1 MNKTTFCNSLASFAA
16 ITTLIFAACSKQD
29 GATSGDEP
37 VKLSVELRSQDSHA
51 VDELAGKM
59 HFRIVPLETTDSSIF
74 KGSAS
79 RLLSTDGGYIIMDYS
94 QNKFLRFDKDG
105 KFIKTIDRRGGGPE
119 EYQREYSSCVKDG
132 RLYVLDFD
140 KIMVYDLDGN
150 YQNTIKGVSG
160 ARGSLA
166 VGSDRCLYL
175 RQGFQNDK
183 MLKVLTASGDSLTEE
198 FPSREVMRGFE
209 IPRDAFSA
217 ISPYKDGAVVT
228 FATDPNVYY
237 VCDTTS
243 QVIATID
250 YPGLNLPSDFFNGGT
265 EAVENRYHNLR
276 VDKSGET
283 RAVVLTDNIVGS
295 DTWLVYTPEYF
306 GPVSMAF
313 SDLRSGKSY
322 TNREL
327 PAPLNVLLNSKK
339 TIDGYSPSTD
349 EFFMILSSE
358 QLKEMLDDPTNAEAI
373 AHWPELAA
381 IDLETIGEEDNDC
394 VLFISLD

>member
-1 MNKTTFCNSLASFAA
+1 MNKTTFFNLLASMTVLLFAG
-16 ITTLIFAACSKQD
+16 CSKHD
-29 GATSGDEP
+29 AATSGDEP
-37 VKLSVELRSQDSHA
+37 VKLSVELRSQDSDA
-51 VDELAGKM
+51 ADELADKL

-79 RLLSTDGGYIIMDYS
+79 RLLSTDGGYTINDYS
-94 QNKFLRFDKDG
+94 QKKFLRFDKDG
-105 KFIKTIDRRGGGPE
+105 KFLKTIDRRGGGPE
-119 EYQREYSSCVKDG
+119 EYQREYSSIVNG
-132 RLYVLDFD
+132 GHLYVLDFD

-166 VGSDRCLYL
+166 VGSDGCVYI
-175 RQGFQNDK
+175 RQGFQNDN
-183 MLKVLTASGDSLTEE
+183 MLKVLSASGDSLTEE

-250 YPGLNLPSDFFNGGT
+250 YPGLGLPSDFFDGGT
-265 EAVENRYHNLR
+265 EAVEDRYHSLR
-276 VDKSGET
+276 SDNGVT
-283 RAVVLTDNIVGS
+283 RAVVLTDYIVGS
-295 DTWLVYTPEYF
+295 DHWLVYMPEYF
-306 GPVSMAF
+306 GPVSMVF
-313 SDLRSGKSY
+313 SDLRTGKSY

-327 PAPLNVLLNSKK
+327 PTPLNVLLNPKK
-339 TIDGYSPSTD
+339 TIDGYNPATD

-358 QLKEMLDDPTNAEAI
+358 QLKEMLEDPANAEAI
-373 AHWPELAA
+373 ARWPELAA
-381 IDLETIGEEDNDC
+381 IDPDTIGYEDNDC

>member
-1 MNKTTFCNSLASFAA
+1 MTVLLFAG
-16 ITTLIFAACSKQD
+16 CSKQNAAVSD
-29 GATSGDEP
+29 DEP
-37 VKLSVELRSQDSHA
+37 VNLTVELRSQNSDA
-51 VDELAGKM
+51 VDELAGKL

-79 RLLSTDGGYIIMDYS
+79 RLLSTDDGYTLEDYS

-105 KFIKTIDRRGGGPE
+105 KFLKTIDRRGGGPE
-119 EYQREYSSCVKDG
+119 EYQRKYSSCVKDG

-150 YQNTIKGVSG
+150 YQNTIKGVAG
-160 ARGSLA
+160 ARGSIA
-166 VGSDRCLYL
+166 VGSDGCVYL

-183 MLKVLTASGDSLTEE
+183 MLKVLSASGDSLTEE

-217 ISPYKDGAVVT
+217 ISPYKEGAAVT

-250 YPGLNLPSDFFNGGT
+250 YTGLGLPSDFFDGGT
-265 EAVENRYHNLR
+265 EAVEDRYHNLR
-276 VDKSGET
+276 SDNGVT
-283 RAVVLTDNIVGS
+283 RAVVLTDYIVGS
-295 DTWLVYTPEYF
+295 DNWLVYMPEYF
-306 GPVSMAF
+306 GPVSMVF

-339 TIDGYSPSTD
+339 TIDGYSTSTD

-358 QLKEMLDDPTNAEAI
+358 QLKEMLEDPANAEAI
-373 AHWPELAA
+373 ARWPELAA
-381 IDLETIGEEDNDC
+381 INPSTIGEEDNDC

>member
-1 MNKTTFCNSLASFAA
+1 MLLFAG
-16 ITTLIFAACSKQD
+16 CSKHNAVVSD
-29 GATSGDEP
+29 DEP
-37 VKLSVELRSQDSHA
+37 VNLTVELRSQNSNA
-51 VDELAGKM
+51 VDELAEKL

-79 RLLSTDGGYIIMDYS
+79 RLLSTDDGYTLEDYS

-105 KFIKTIDRRGGGPE
+105 KFLKTIDRRGGGPE
-119 EYQREYSSCVKDG
+119 EYQRKYSSCVKDG

-150 YQNTIKGVSG
+150 YQNTIKGVTG
-160 ARGSLA
+160 ARGSIA
-166 VGSDRCLYL
+166 VGSDGCVYI

-183 MLKVLTASGDSLTEE
+183 MLKVLSPSGDSLAEE

-250 YPGLNLPSDFFNGGT
+250 YPGLGLPSDFFDGGT
-265 EAVENRYHNLR
+265 EAVEDRYHNLR
-276 VDKSGET
+276 SDNGIT
-283 RAVVLTDNIVGS
+283 RAVVLTDYIVGS
-295 DTWLVYTPEYF
+295 DNWLVYMPEYF
-306 GPVSMAF
+306 GPVSMVF
-313 SDLRSGKSY
+313 SDLRSGKSF

-327 PAPLNVLLNSKK
+327 PASLNVLLNSKK

-358 QLKEMLDDPTNAEAI
+358 LLKEMLDNPANAEAI
-373 AHWPELAA
+373 ARWPELAK
-381 IDLETIGEEDNDC
+381 INPDTIGEDDNDC

>member
-1 MNKTTFCNSLASFAA
+1 MKKTRFCALFASITALLFAS
-16 ITTLIFAACSKQD
+16 CSKQQ
-29 GATSGDEP
+29 ATVSGNEP
-37 VKLSVELRSQDSHA
+37 VSLAVELRSQNSDA
-51 VDELAGKM
+51 VNELAGKL

-74 KGSAS
+74 KGSSS
-79 RLLSTDGGYIIMDYS
+79 RLLSTGGGYTLIDHS

-105 KFIKTIDRRGGGPE
+105 KFLKAIDRRGGGPE
-119 EYQREYSSCVKDG
+119 EYQRESGATIQGD

-150 YQNTIKGVSG
+150 YKATLKGVTG
-160 ARGSLA
+160 PRGCIA
-166 VGSDRCLYL
+166 AGSDGNVYI

-183 MLKVLTASGDSLTEE
+183 MLKVLSASGDSLTEA
-198 FPSREVMRGFE
+198 FPSREVMRGFQ
-209 IPRDAFSA
+209 IPRDAFYA
-217 ISPYKDGAVVT
+217 ISPYRDGAIVT
-228 FATDPNVYY
+228 FATDPNIYY

-250 YPGLNLPSDFFNGGT
+250 YYGLNLPSEFFDGDT
-265 EAVENRYHNLR
+265 ETVESRYHNLR
-276 VDKSGET
+276 CDLSGNT
-283 RAVVLTDNIVGS
+283 QAVVLTDNIVGS

-381 IDLETIGEEDNDC
+381 IDPETIGEEDNDC

>member
-1 MNKTTFCNSLASFAA
+1 MNKTTFCNLFASFAS
-16 ITTLIFAACSKQD
+16 ITTLLLVGCAKQD
-29 GATSGDEP
+29 TTVSGDEP
-37 VKLSVELRSQDSHA
+37 VKLSVNLQSQDRDA

-74 KGSAS
+74 KGSSS
-79 RLLSTDGGYIIMDYS
+79 RLLSTDDGYTLVDYS

-105 KFIKTIDRRGGGPE
+105 KFLKTIDRRGGGPE

-132 RLYVLDFD
+132 RLYVLDFN

-150 YQNTIKGVSG
+150 YQNTITGVTG
-160 ARGSLA
+160 ARGSIA
-166 VGSDRCLYL
+166 VGSDGCVYL
-175 RQGFQNDK
+175 RQGFQNDR
-183 MLKVLTASGDSLTEE
+183 MLKVLSASGDSLTEE

-250 YPGLNLPSDFFNGGT
+250 YPGLRLPSDFFDGGT
-265 EAVENRYHNLR
+265 EAVEDRYHNLR
-276 VDKSGET
+276 CDKSGET
-283 RAVVLTDNIVGS
+283 RAVVLTDHIIGS
-295 DTWLVYTPEYF
+295 DNWLVYMPEYF
-306 GPVSMAF
+306 GPVSMVF

-327 PAPLNVLLNSKK
+327 PAPLDVLLYHKK
-339 TIDGYSPSTD
+339 TIDGYSPATD

-358 QLKEMLDDPTNAEAI
+358 QLKEMLENPANAEAI

-381 IDLETIGEEDNDC
+381 IDSDTIGEEDNDC